1 MRVTQFIPRQRP
13 GVKDQCLHYYTI
25 EVLSAVCN
33 CMRKLSFPFLHTCVS
48 SKVTHKPPDIACKS
62 FVSVCA
68 TFLLLTQMAILLV
81 RFFGIRYYPFWTT
94 KFFHLYDKGFLHKL
108 SDTLYF
114 YFYLLCHTLSLVIFV
129 NAF

>member
-33 CMRKLSFPFLHTCVS
+33 CMRKLSSSLHTCVS
-48 SKVTHKPPDIACKS
+48 SRVTHKPPDIACKS

-68 TFLLLTQMAILLV
+68 TFLLLTLVAILLV
-81 RFFGIRYYPFWTT
+81 RFWGIRHYPFWTT
-94 KFFHLYDKGFLHKL
+94 TFSHPYDKGFLHKL
-108 SDTLYF
+108 SDTLYL

-129 NAF
+129 KAY